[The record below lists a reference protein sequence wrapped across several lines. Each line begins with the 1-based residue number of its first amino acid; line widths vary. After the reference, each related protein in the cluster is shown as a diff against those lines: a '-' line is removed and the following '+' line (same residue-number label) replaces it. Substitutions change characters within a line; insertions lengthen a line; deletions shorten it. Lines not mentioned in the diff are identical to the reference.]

1 LVYIVMATQFE
12 NLRMP
17 FIIMFTLPF
26 AFTGVFFALLVT
38 NTPLSMIAMI
48 GAIMLVGIV
57 TKNGIVM
64 VDYTNL
70 LIERGMGALDAV
82 VASGKSRL
90 RPVLMTSVTTILG
103 MVPMAMGLGEGSEL
117 WQPMGIAIIGG
128 MTFSTLLTL
137 FVIPALYAMFQLR
150 REKQARRKAEKQQ
163 RRQDAARRR
172 LSMQSGQ

>member
-1 LVYIVMATQFE
+1 
-12 NLRMP
+12 
-17 FIIMFTLPF
+17 
-26 AFTGVFFALLVT
+26 
-38 NTPLSMIAMI
+38 MI

-70 LIERGMGALDAV
+70 LIERGSSTLDAV

-103 MVPMAMGLGEGSEL
+103 MLPMALGLGDGSEL

-137 FVIPALYAMFQLR
+137 LVIPVLYAMFQLR
-150 REKQARRKAEKQQ
+150 KDNKAADRLARSRRRAEKE
-163 RRQDAARRR
+163 R
-172 LSMQSGQ
+172 LRLATRNS